1 VLVNEMALLLGLL
14 VVSYVGSLLLSSGT
28 RGGFGSPAGSQWLVL
43 GFVLGP
49 HVLAVAPRG
58 AITSFGPLALVA
70 TAWVA
75 LVLGTEYGHSGNR
88 RLSPRAFVVGLIT
101 ALISASLIGGAV
113 YAVALWIVRMSE
125 PDARVIA
132 IGLGL
137 AGSETAR
144 HAVRWVVEQG
154 AVRGALLTLLEEIS
168 ETDEVVPMLGLA
180 FLFAGVPSDVALVP
194 ITFGGWLAVTL
205 LLGLVLG
212 LTATLLLAGL
222 TAAAEAWSVLLGAV
236 LLGTGIAWRLSI
248 SPLSALFVMG
258 ICISLA
264 SRHASELRPL
274 LARTEAAVLLPTL
287 LLAGASL
294 RFEASA
300 GLWWILGVTLLART
314 LVRGCIG
321 YTLAFATGARPAQ
334 RLPLGLG
341 MSCTGAATLLVG
353 LTFAFRFPG
362 SIGNLV
368 LTVAAC
374 SAVVGDLLG
383 PAGLRYAL
391 LPASEVAEQEV
402 APSTP

>member
-1 VLVNEMALLLGLL
+1 MNEMALLLGLL
-14 VVSYVGSLLLSSGT
+14 VVSYLGSSLLSSSA
-28 RGGFGSPAGSQWLVL
+28 RGGYGSPAGSHWLVL

-49 HVLAVAPRG
+49 HVLGVVPRG

-88 RLSPRAFVVGLIT
+88 RLSPRAFVVGLVT
-101 ALISASLIGGAV
+101 ALVSAGLIGLLV
-113 YAVALWIVRMSE
+113 YAAARWIVRMPE
-125 PDARVIA
+125 PDARAVSV
-132 IGLGL
+132 GLGL
-137 AGSETAR
+137 AGCETAR
-144 HAVRWVVEQG
+144 HALRWAVEHG
-154 AVRGALLTLLEEIS
+154 ATRGPLLTLLEEIA
-168 ETDEVVPMLGLA
+168 ETDEIVPMLGLA
-180 FLFAGVPSDVALVP
+180 FLFAGVPSVQALVP
-194 ITFGGWLAVTL
+194 ITFAGWLAVTL

-212 LTATLLLAGL
+212 LMATLLLAGL
-222 TAAAEAWSVLLGAV
+222 TVAAEAWSVLLGAA

-294 RFEASA
+294 RFDASA
-300 GLWWILGVTLLART
+300 ALWWILGVTLLART
-314 LVRGCIG
+314 LVRAGIG
-321 YTLAFATGARPAQ
+321 FTLALATAARPAQ
-334 RLPLGLG
+334 RIPLGFG
-341 MSCTGAATLLVG
+341 MSCTGTAAVLVG

-362 SIGNLV
+362 PIGNLV
-368 LTVAAC
+368 LTASAC

-383 PAGLRYAL
+383 TAGLRYAL
-391 LPASEVAEQEV
+391 LPAPETVEQEV
-402 APSTP
+402 AASTP